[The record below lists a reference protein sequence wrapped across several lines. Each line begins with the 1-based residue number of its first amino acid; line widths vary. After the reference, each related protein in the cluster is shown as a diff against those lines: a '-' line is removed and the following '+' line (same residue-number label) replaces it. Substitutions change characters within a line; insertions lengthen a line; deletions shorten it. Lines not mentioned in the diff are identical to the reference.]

1 MKKNLIF
8 SLFIL
13 GVFSLNAQTYS
24 DSISQLR
31 KEHLA
36 ELMDTNSHILN
47 QVEITEF
54 VGLDY

>member
-1 MKKNLIF
+1 MKNILF
-8 SLFIL
+8 LLFIIQSI
-13 GVFSLNAQTYS
+13 FNLNAQSYS

-47 QVEITEF
+47 QVEIIEF